1 MENIPIYEKKIS
13 GKNLRNWGFVLS
25 FEKKITMKTKVC
37 ITCNVEKPI
46 DQYRK
51 RNSCNECED
60 KKRFQRKLKQ
70 FILDPESKVKHN
82 QYKMKK
88 TREKEEKL
96 PIEDFKQAIR
106 SSIRRAFS
114 RVKYKK
120 SNTPLEILG
129 ISWVEFF
136 SYFEKK
142 FKEGMTW
149 DNRGEWQI
157 DHIIPISIARDED
170 DMFKLNH
177 YTNFQPLWRN
187 ENMEKSN
194 KLLEEHKGLMYKLLG
209 DDFVI

>member
-1 MENIPIYEKKIS
+1 MKK
-13 GKNLRNWGFVLS
+13 KFWKK
-25 FEKKITMKTKVC
+25 FEKLGICIIFLKNITMKTKVC

-82 QYKMKK
+82 QYKMEK
-88 TREKEEKL
+88 TREKEVKFH
-96 PIEDFKQAIR
+96 IEDFKQA
-106 SSIRRAFS
+106 IRRAFS

-149 DNRGEWQI
+149 DNRGTWQI
-157 DHIIPISIARDED
+157 DHIIPISIARNED

-209 DDFVI
+209 DDFVLE

>member
-1 MENIPIYEKKIS
+1 MKKKFLKKFEKLGICIIFLK
-13 GKNLRNWGFVLS
+13 
-25 FEKKITMKTKVC
+25 KKITMKTKVC

-51 RNSCNECED
+51 RNSCNKCED

-70 FILDPESKVKHN
+70 FILEPESKVKHN
-82 QYKMKK
+82 QYKMEK
-88 TREKEEKL
+88 TREKEDKF

-149 DNRGEWQI
+149 DNRGAWQI
-157 DHIIPISIARDED
+157 DHIIPISIARNED

-209 DDFVI
+209 NDFVI